1 MYFILG
7 PVLSH
12 TSLGSGL
19 DRETPHSVLNLC
31 LGFKGKVG
39 KVETG
44 NPENKRIEKKYED
57 SIKQGHLHCLKL

>member
-19 DRETPHSVLNLC
+19 DRDTPHSVLNLC

-39 KVETG
+39 KVEQGTR
-44 NPENKRIEKKYED
+44 KRK
-57 SIKQGHLHCLKL
+57 G